1 MKAIRVHEPGELDML
16 KVEEV
21 ASPQMKPGHIR
32 IGVRACG
39 INFADILI
47 VKGLYQEKPPMPFTP
62 GGEVAGE
69 VLEVAPD
76 VKGIKPG
83 DRVMSMIG
91 TGGLAEEALVAADMA
106 LPIPK
111 SVSFEAAAA
120 FSVAYG
126 TSHVALAHRA
136 GLKSGETL
144 LVHGAAGGVGLTAV
158 EIGKLMGATVIAV
171 ASTREKL
178 DVAKS
183 KGADHLIN
191 SKTENL
197 RERVKEITNGRGADV
212 IYDPVGGASFDQSL
226 RCIAFEGRIIVIGFA
241 SGTIPQIPAN
251 LLLVKNISVV
261 GLYWGSY
268 AKKRPEILMGSMHQ
282 LMTWLGEGK
291 ITPHISHAE
300 PLSNAVEA
308 LRALEERRSTGKVVV
323 TMGAD

>member
-21 ASPQMKPGHIR
+21 ASPQMKSGHIR

-47 VKGLYQEKPPMPFTP
+47 VKGLYQEKPPLPFTP

>member
-21 ASPQMKPGHIR
+21 ASPQMKSGHIR

-47 VKGLYQEKPPMPFTP
+47 VKGLYQEKPPLPFTP

-251 LLLVKNISVV
+251 LLLVKNILVV